1 MSKAAFSIQEF
12 CSSYSVSK
20 STAYK
25 EISAGRLRAVKIG
38 DRTLIPEQSAAD
50 WLNALERMPPA
61 AERAA

>member
-38 DRTLIPEQSAAD
+38 DRTLIRIPPLAA
-50 WLNALERMPPA
+50 ALWIG
-61 AERAA
+61 